1 MLVSAPVI
9 TEIAE
14 GFVSL
19 ILASAVVQGVSQT
32 ALSLIREHIF
42 RRGPVNLDL
51 INSDELERLKIASAS
66 IKDVEAIISRL
77 ISENESLRGEI
88 SQWESAKSI
97 GK

>member
-32 ALSLIREHIF
+32 ALSLIIEHIF

-51 INSDELERLKIASAS
+51 INSD
-66 IKDVEAIISRL
+66 
-77 ISENESLRGEI
+77 
-88 SQWESAKSI
+88 
-97 GK
+97 